1 MRSNFQSLMS
11 SRNHPCVHRP
21 LFLFVKLLPMLL
33 DNTDRIILYPTAPI
47 KKKKKNLQSC
57 IKHKQNVI
65 ISSVE
70 N

>member
-47 KKKKKNLQSC
+47 KKKKKTC
-57 IKHKQNVI
+57 KAV
-65 ISSVE
+65 
-70 N
+70 

>member
-47 KKKKKNLQSC
+47 KKKKKPAKLYKTQTECN
-57 IKHKQNVI
+57 N
-65 ISSVE
+65 
-70 N
+70 

>member
-1 MRSNFQSLMS
+1 
-11 SRNHPCVHRP
+11 
-21 LFLFVKLLPMLL
+21 MLL

>member
-47 KKKKKNLQSC
+47 KKKKKKPAKLYKTQTECN
-57 IKHKQNVI
+57 N
-65 ISSVE
+65 
-70 N
+70 

>member
-1 MRSNFQSLMS
+1 
-11 SRNHPCVHRP
+11 
-21 LFLFVKLLPMLL
+21 MLL

-47 KKKKKNLQSC
+47 KKKKNLQSC